1 MGKEVEE
8 CEEGGKGVEAGKVGW
23 VVAGK
28 VERGWRGGRLEGLH
42 GDVEVT
48 ASAGDLDPAFG
59 RAPYVAQGQG
69 WGVGE

>member
-28 VERGWRGGRLEGLH
+28 ERGWSRG
-42 GDVEVT
+42 
-48 ASAGDLDPAFG
+48 
-59 RAPYVAQGQG
+59 
-69 WGVGE
+69 